1 MGDISHHPLLH
12 VSRYHAVIF
21 TRPLTLF
28 DPALD
33 EAEEELFDL
42 SESSSFCIA
51 DDVELAVID
60 PAADDEL
67 LDDPA
72 EEPDVFNRLLA
83 VDAAEF
89 TVEADALL
97 DVSDDELAAFN
108 RLLAVD
114 AAELTVEAD
123 ALLDVPDDELA
134 AFNRLLAVDAA
145 ELTVEADALLDV
157 PDDELSL
164 LLLLLPL
171 LSDEDE
177 LADEFVPSNFSTSFT
192 SGLAATNS
200 SRLR

>member
-12 VSRYHAVIF
+12 VYHYHAVIF
-21 TRPLTLF
+21 TRLLTLF

-33 EAEEELFDL
+33 EAEELFDL
-42 SESSSFCIA
+42 NESSNFCIA

-60 PAADDEL
+60 SAADDEL
-67 LDDPA
+67 LDV
-72 EEPDVFNRLLA
+72 PDVFNRLLA
-83 VDAAEF
+83 VDAAEL

-97 DVSDDELAAFN
+97 DVSDDEVDAFN

-123 ALLDVPDDELA
+123 ALLDVPDDEVD

-164 LLLLLPL
+164 LLLPL

-177 LADEFVPSNFSTSFT
+177 LADEFVPSSFSTSFT